1 MSVCVGLYPLSESV
15 PPEPDPTEVPP
26 QVLEELIQRV
36 DINQHK
42 QTFLV
47 LYISVYNVVKMVYI
61 HSLNQLLQ
69 NQTQQRYQH
78 IPPPVL

>member
-1 MSVCVGLYPLSESV
+1 MSVCVGIYPLSESV

-26 QVLEELIQRV
+26 HSSPNTIDLLENVVVLLLDLVLEELIQRV

-47 LYISVYNVVKMVYI
+47 LYISVYNVVEMK
-61 HSLNQLLQ
+61 
-69 NQTQQRYQH
+69 
-78 IPPPVL
+78 